1 MSTVLCAHS
10 GFWSTHTTLQ
20 PSFARRIE
28 IARPLPIPSPA
39 QPAPVTMATLPA
51 REREGG
57 VDWVAKDMIRDVLVC
72 LLLCRSVTMLL
83 YNLSN
88 KSINLIAIMA
98 VTEAFYSRNG
108 SQ

>member
-20 PSFARRIE
+20 PSCARRID

-51 REREGG
+51 KEREGG
-57 VDWVAKDMIRDVLVC
+57 VDCVAKD
-72 LLLCRSVTMLL
+72 
-83 YNLSN
+83 
-88 KSINLIAIMA
+88 IMFEF
-98 VTEAFYSRNG
+98 VVV
-108 SQ
+108 